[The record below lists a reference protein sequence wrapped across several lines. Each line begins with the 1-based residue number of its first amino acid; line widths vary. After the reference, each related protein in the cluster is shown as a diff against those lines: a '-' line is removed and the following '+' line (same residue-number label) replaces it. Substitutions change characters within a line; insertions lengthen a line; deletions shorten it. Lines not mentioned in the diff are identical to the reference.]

1 MTEIDSTGNSDYDSG
16 STESKPNWRR
26 DLENRAKKAEDSQAE
41 MAAKLASYE
50 RRDTFRSAGL
60 DPDDSRVKY
69 FVKGYDG
76 DMDPEAIRQEAAA
89 AGFIG
94 DKPMPAQPSRE
105 PEWTDEMLA
114 EARIQTAGEG
124 GDPVVPPDFDERI
137 RATKSEDELKALME
151 SQGFGW
157 NASV

>member
-1 MTEIDSTGNSDYDSG
+1 MTDSDSTGNSDTGAGS

-26 DLENRAKKAEDSQAE
+26 DLEKRANEAEQQAAE
-41 MAAKLASYE
+41 MSTKLNAYE

-76 DMDPEAIRQEAAA
+76 ELSAEAIREEAVA

-94 DKPMPAQPSRE
+94 DDAPLSAAHSMMQDTLKSEQ
-105 PEWTDEMLA
+105 
-114 EARIQTAGEG
+114 RIQNAGEG
-124 GDPVVPPDFDERI
+124 GEPVISPDLQERI
-137 RATKSEDELKALME
+137 KATNNEQELRALME
-151 SQGFGW
+151 SEGFLWG
-157 NASV
+157 ASV

>member
-1 MTEIDSTGNSDYDSG
+1 MTDIDSTGNSDYDSG

-26 DLENRAKKAEDSQAE
+26 EMENRTKKAEQSEAE
-41 MAAKLASYE
+41 MATRLAMYE

-76 DMDPEAIRQEAAA
+76 ELDATAIREEAMA

-94 DKPMPAQPSRE
+94 ADAPMPEPNLTNDALATAQ
-105 PEWTDEMLA
+105 
-114 EARIQTAGEG
+114 RIQAAGEG
-124 GDPVVPPDFDERI
+124 GEPVVSPDLEERI
-137 RATKSEDELKALME
+137 KATTNQDELRALME
-151 SQGFGW
+151 SEGILWG
-157 NASV
+157 ATA